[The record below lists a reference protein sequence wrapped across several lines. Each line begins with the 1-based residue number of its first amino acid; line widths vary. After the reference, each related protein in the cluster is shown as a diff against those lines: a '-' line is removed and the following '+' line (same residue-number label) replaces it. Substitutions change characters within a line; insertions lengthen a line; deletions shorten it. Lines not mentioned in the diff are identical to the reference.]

1 MSYCSL
7 EEAWGTKTIC
17 SRVENTKGKNKNV
30 SYNIKN
36 ENHCNE
42 NNFMYNDLEDNY
54 SLLPNNNNQNNPILD
69 INTNNTVVNPNQEL
83 NINANDTSFFGYQNI
98 SYIDENNIEENN
110 LNENNIEE
118 NNLNE
123 NDIEENDIKE
133 NNLKENDIEENNF
146 NENDKNIEGFTNNNN
161 IENFTATLDNIM
173 TRLDAIEAKLSN
185 SNNKQK
191 NVHDIILYIII
202 GVFILFALDSI
213 FKIGRLT
220 V

>member
-7 EEAWGTKTIC
+7 EEAWGPNSIC
-17 SRVENTKGKNKNV
+17 SRVKKTTGNKGDL
-30 SYNIKN
+30 SYTITN
-36 ENHCNE
+36 EKECNE

-54 SLLPNNNNQNNPILD
+54 SLLPQNNNNNNRILD
-69 INTNNTVVNPNQEL
+69 INTKNTIVNQNQEL
-83 NINANDTSFFGYQNI
+83 DINPNDTTFFGYQNI
-98 SYIDENNIEENN
+98 PYTDKNSINENNNMNENKNNINESIIEENNNMNDNSIEENNNMNESIIDENN
-110 LNENNIEE
+110 
-118 NNLNE
+118 
-123 NDIEENDIKE
+123 
-133 NNLKENDIEENNF
+133 
-146 NENDKNIEGFTNNNN
+146 NIEGFANNNN
-161 IENFTATLDNIM
+161 NLENFTTTLDDIM
-173 TRLDAIEAKLSN
+173 KRLDAIESKLSN